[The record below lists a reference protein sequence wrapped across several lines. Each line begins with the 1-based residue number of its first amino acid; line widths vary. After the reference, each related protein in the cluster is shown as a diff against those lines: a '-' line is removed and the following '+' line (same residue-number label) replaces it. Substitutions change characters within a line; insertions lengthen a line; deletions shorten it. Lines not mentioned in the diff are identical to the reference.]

1 MWIESAVL
9 GHFFLSCNLLWP
21 CSQKL
26 INKCWSIYNAFSLL
40 AGSSPVF
47 TASWPWPNGLTS
59 RPQVDALVFKTRTCV
74 RTCGIAC
81 SHSWLEINLC
91 RLSLGDETVKNLRRS
106 TLRMNFSELNHSQ
119 RKSSQVNAS
128 GWPNATQV
136 ERKLCL
142 LAAGFLCHICAQ
154 VYEFLTLASASGSQP
169 SQRYFIYIFYC
180 HRNYFNPKRSGGQF
194 YKIDYSW
201 FRAVF

>member
-1 MWIESAVL
+1 MWIESVL
-9 GHFFLSCNLLWP
+9 GHFFLPWNPLWP

-91 RLSLGDETVKNLRRS
+91 RLVSTCVGRPNDEKLAS
-106 TLRMNFSELNHSQ
+106 TLRLNFSELNHSQ
-119 RKSSQVNAS
+119 RKSS
-128 GWPNATQV
+128 QV

-154 VYEFLTLASASGSQP
+154 VYDVSNPRNCFWVTTLA
-169 SQRYFIYIFYC
+169 
-180 HRNYFNPKRSGGQF
+180 
-194 YKIDYSW
+194 KILYLH
-201 FRAVF
+201 FLLPQKLF